1 MAWVPY
7 RMQIKSQIIKFWHRL
22 HSMSNSRIP
31 SLILRWS
38 QQLSANNWATRTALM
53 FNDLSIT
60 HSSQEQFL
68 DEACMAVTSGTGTP
82 GLEATIHDP
91 PRNSESGG
99 RFAFYREYKP
109 EPLTE
114 LYIKLSIS
122 RNSRRII
129 TMLRCG
135 CLPLAIETGRYRNSK
150 VPLSQRLCLF
160 CNTGPEDESHFLDT
174 CTILSE
180 LRMKLYNVVSDLLG
194 EGFYTLTLKEKTI
207 HILQLCATNVNV
219 GKLIVDMYSLRCRS
233 LS

>member
-1 MAWVPY
+1 MTG
-7 RMQIKSQIIKFWHRL
+7 
-22 HSMSNSRIP
+22 
-31 SLILRWS
+31 SLKVRVNKYS
-38 QQLSANNWATRTALM
+38 
-53 FNDLSIT
+53 
-60 HSSQEQFL
+60 
-68 DEACMAVTSGTGTP
+68 
-82 GLEATIHDP
+82 TIH
-91 PRNSESGG
+91 RNSESGG

-114 LYIKLSIS
+114 PYIKLSIS

-135 CLPLAIETGRYRNSK
+135 CLPLAIETGRYRNPK
-150 VPLSQRLCLF
+150 VPLLQRLCLF
-160 CNTGPEDESHFLDT
+160 CNTGPEDESHFLNT

-194 EGFYTLTLKEKTI
+194 EGFYILTLKEKTI

>member
-1 MAWVPY
+1 MAWAKF
-7 RMQIKSQIIKFWHRL
+7 RMQIKLQIIKFWHRL

-38 QQLSANNWATRTALM
+38 QQLSANNWATRTAHM

-60 HSSQEQFL
+60 HFSQEQFL
-68 DEACMAVTSGTGTP
+68 DEAWRSLVA
-82 GLEATIHDP
+82 LELQDWKQTIHDP

-114 LYIKLSIS
+114 PYIKLSIS

-135 CLPLAIETGRYRNSK
+135 CLSLTIETGRYRNPK
-150 VPLSQRLCLF
+150 VPLSQRLCLL
-160 CNTGPEDESHFLDT
+160 CNTGPEDESHFLNT
-174 CTILSE
+174 CTILAE

-194 EGFYTLTLKEKTI
+194 EGFYILTLKR
-207 HILQLCATNVNV
+207 
-219 GKLIVDMYSLRCRS
+219 KLSISCNYVQRMLIWES
-233 LS
+233 